1 MSKRG
6 SVMAHRWS
14 PGRAAVAGIV
24 ATLVYSIAME
34 GDKWITGNHFSD
46 IRFLEGLLVGEK
58 REKRW
63 TMVAWMIH
71 FLTGVVLAEIYAAV
85 IKRFFPG
92 PNWLKG
98 ALFGETWIVSLWWLT
113 PLADKYHPLIKNG
126 QMPKLATCPSFLQNL
141 ARHLTFGLTLGLLYR
156 DRQ

>member
-58 REKRW
+58 REK
-63 TMVAWMIH
+63 
-71 FLTGVVLAEIYAAV
+71 
-85 IKRFFPG
+85 
-92 PNWLKG
+92 
-98 ALFGETWIVSLWWLT
+98 
-113 PLADKYHPLIKNG
+113 
-126 QMPKLATCPSFLQNL
+126 
-141 ARHLTFGLTLGLLYR
+141 
-156 DRQ
+156 